1 MRSQRAHYLREVRSL
16 GKRKQLRE
24 ESDCLRIAPEKR
36 IAAKFDAV
44 SIADF
49 PEAEAEDMGFRVLDD
64 CAEEHQM

>member
-1 MRSQRAHYLREVRSL
+1 MSKQKQR
-16 GKRKQLRE
+16 RE

-36 IAAKFDAV
+36 VAAKFDAV

-49 PEAEAEDMGFRVLDD
+49 PVAEPDEMGFRVLDD